1 MQLTPE
7 AKEDEHE
14 LDKVV
19 PLLTLYRHGKVG
31 PVNREILKRSTRKK
45 KKGRMFKKYYS
56 IN

>member
-45 KKGRMFKKYYS
+45 KKGE
-56 IN
+56 NV

>member
-14 LDKVV
+14 LNKVDQ
-19 PLLTLYRHGKVG
+19 LLTLYRHGKVG
-31 PVNREILKRSTRKK
+31 SVNGEILKQSTGGEKEQCLK
-45 KKGRMFKKYYS
+45 HYS